1 MITQVKYMLM
11 AVVEVISLIFGI
23 VVFGSLCL
31 WLGVLYRLWM
41 MHRTK
46 PTIREGLSL
55 PNPIESSVS
64 IVVPAHNEERVIDKC
79 ATALRKQSHKNIQ
92 IIFVLDRCTDN
103 TLEIL
108 QRHADEDVR
117 VCIIENQHCPDDWA
131 GKCNAAKLGSEKATG
146 EWLIFT
152 DADTQFDEELVRCAV
167 ASAIKREAS
176 LLSILSTLTISKAFE
191 RVAQPIAS
199 TFLVRQYP
207 VDRVN
212 RKRNPRPFAN
222 GQFLLF
228 SREIYEQIGG
238 HDAVKDDLL
247 EDIAFANYIGHRNL
261 GRVQL
266 LFADG
271 LLKCS
276 MYPTYEAFKTGWN
289 RIYIE
294 ASARNVSRLMRSA
307 LLAIIVGVIL
317 PAVSIAGIFIGI
329 EWSTLLMWLSV
340 SSLIACILTICWL
353 YKINN
358 APMFF
363 AVFAPIGSVIVAK
376 LFIESALMLKSRTPI
391 CWGGREYILEPKQ

>member
-276 MYPTYEAFKTGWN
+276 MYPTYEAFKTGWK

>member
-1 MITQVKYMLM
+1 
-11 AVVEVISLIFGI
+11 
-23 VVFGSLCL
+23 
-31 WLGVLYRLWM
+31 
-41 MHRTK
+41 
-46 PTIREGLSL
+46 
-55 PNPIESSVS
+55 VS

-276 MYPTYEAFKTGWN
+276 MYPTYEAFKTGWK